1 MLGRCGAKAERSVA
15 RLRRPAIAHPPC
27 DNKKIPFKQE
37 RFFAALIDR
46 KRPIR
51 RPYVS
56 ERPRELGVQP
66 KTLAT
71 LRQVQY
77 PIRQREA

>member
-1 MLGRCGAKAERSVA
+1 MSGALQWVPGKSGGGLDLGADDTTAFE
-15 RLRRPAIAHPPC
+15 PTT
-27 DNKKIPFKQE
+27 E